1 MPGPLHAAATIHHDS
16 PENGL
21 VSPALGAL
29 CRSIVDPMNSALASR
44 HFDKTPTFWAEHRE
58 ASLNWLALGLLL
70 AAWNVTNDPESNS
83 ETRALRRPDPLQPYS
98 CVSVRAAQRFVC
110 TSHKSVNTL

>member
-1 MPGPLHAAATIHHDS
+1 
-16 PENGL
+16 
-21 VSPALGAL
+21 
-29 CRSIVDPMNSALASR
+29 MNSALATR
-44 HFDKTPTFWAEHRE
+44 QLDKTTTFWSLHRE

-70 AAWNVTNDPESNS
+70 AAWNAANDCDSKTNRLADSGAGP
-83 ETRALRRPDPLQPYS
+83 RPHYLQGYA